1 MKVKE
6 RLDILK
12 KGRIYTFLNLNF
24 HLYDEDYIFI
34 YDRPNG
40 VLQYSCKFKDID
52 SVPKELQEKEYK
64 KDGIIRLK
72 NDDPIP
78 KEKLRKGEYQT
89 KPFAVTIYLDGPDRI
104 EKGIQNKA
112 YYI

>member
-1 MKVKE
+1 MKIKE

-12 KGRIYTFLNLNF
+12 KGRTYTFLNLNF
-24 HLYDEDYIFI
+24 KLYDEDYIFI
-34 YDRPNG
+34 YDKPEG

-52 SVPKELQEKEYK
+52 SIPEELQEKEYK
-64 KDGIIRLK
+64 KDSIIRLK
-72 NDDPIP
+72 DDDIIL

-89 KPFAVTIYLDGPDRI
+89 KPLAVIIYLDGPDRI
-104 EKGIQNKA
+104 EKGIQNRA

>member
-1 MKVKE
+1 MKVRE

-12 KGRIYTFLNLNF
+12 KSRTYNFLNINF

-34 YDRPNG
+34 YDKPKG

-52 SVPKELQEKEYK
+52 SVPKNLKEMEYK

-72 NDDPIP
+72 DEDIIS

-104 EKGIQNKA
+104 ESGIQNKMH
-112 YYI
+112 YI